1 MWYYWRNYLPK
12 NTCCFFNISISN
24 RKEDTVLLSLLIF
37 KQMKTIPYILF
48 LCLSLQGFSQCGTPI
63 STFPYTESFESGTAG
78 WTHGGIGDDW
88 AWGVPNK
95 SIIQAAGAGTKCW
108 VTGGLNGSFYNY
120 GERSYVVSPCFDFTN
135 LSYPHVKMKIYWESE
150 NQYDGAVFQYS
161 LNNGN
166 TWNNVGN
173 ASSTID
179 CLNQNWYNQTNISGL
194 NTLANPKHGW
204 AGNSASSSGGCL
216 GGSGSM
222 GWVTA
227 QQCMSNLSGQASVQ
241 FRFAFG
247 SGTICNNF
255 DGFAF
260 DDITIGNA
268 PPNYASYSFACT
280 ANPLEYQFT
289 NTSPLCATLNQWD
302 FGDPASGANNVSN
315 NINPTHVFSSPGI
328 YNVSL
333 TVSGPCNATSTLI
346 KNLITLNTSALGTNP
361 TCSNSNSGS
370 IIISTTGN
378 FGLTTF
384 TLQPNGITNNSGVFN
399 SLGSNTYTITTSDA
413 NACSLSNIV
422 TLTTPPAITWS
433 NFLRTNIT
441 CNGLQ
446 NGSIQASAT
455 GGSGGMNYILNPGN
469 ISNSTGN
476 YSPLNIGSYTITATD
491 VNGCSIQTITS
502 ISQPNA
508 ITTGTFAVSNVKC
521 NGGNDGQIS
530 ASYLGGTGSFTY
542 SINPTGI
549 SNSTGIFTG
558 LSAITYTITGTDANG
573 CSKTSSVTLTEPSKV
588 TITNILITQPG
599 CSPGNDGTA
608 TVSAIG
614 GIGLLTYSMGGSF
627 TNAAQFS
634 SLTANTFT
642 ITVKDANGCT
652 ATSSITLQNPNGP
665 QISSVQVTHALCFGD
680 NNGSILCSATATAM
694 PMSFT
699 LTPSNSTNST
709 GLFSAMSAGNY
720 VITVSDANLCTA
732 TTNASIYEPEKLVI
746 DTFYTVFSPCG
757 SNITE
762 HAIAHATGGIAP
774 YIYELEP
781 NTTTNTTGYFSPVN
795 AGVYTLTVTDNHACT
810 ARSIL
815 FVSEKICCENIFI
828 PNVFSPNNDGKN
840 DEFRIVNAAG
850 IQLINFKIYNRWG
863 NEVFRTLSL
872 EDGWNGRYKGVDAEI
887 GTYYYFIKYQCL
899 SSGKEYSLQGDLLL
913 LR

>member
-1 MWYYWRNYLPK
+1 
-12 NTCCFFNISISN
+12 
-24 RKEDTVLLSLLIF
+24 
-37 KQMKTIPYILF
+37 MKTIPYILF
-48 LCLSLQGFSQCGTPI
+48 LFFSLQAFSQCGTPI

-95 SIIQAAGAGTKCW
+95 SIIQTAGAGTKCW

-161 LNNGN
+161 LNNGV

-227 QQCMSNLSGQASVQ
+227 QQCMSNLAGQGSVQ

-247 SGTICNNF
+247 SGTICNDF

-280 ANPLEYQFT
+280 GNPLEYQFT
-289 NTSPLCATLNQWD
+289 NSSPLCPTLNQWD
-302 FGDPASGANNVSN
+302 FGDPASGVNNVSN

-328 YNVSL
+328 YYVSL

-361 TCSNSNSGS
+361 TCSNSSSGS

-378 FGLTTF
+378 FGLTTY
-384 TLQPNGITNNSGVFN
+384 TLQPNGISNNSGVFN
-399 SLGSNTYTITTSDA
+399 SLGSNTYTITTTDA
-413 NACSLSNIV
+413 NACSLSNTV
-422 TLTTPPAITWS
+422 TLTAPSAITWS

-446 NGSIQASAT
+446 NGSIQATAT
-455 GGSGGMNYILNPGN
+455 GGSGGINYILNPGN
-469 ISNSTGN
+469 ISNSSGN
-476 YSPLNIGSYTITATD
+476 FSPLNIGTYTITATD

-502 ISQPNA
+502 ITQPNA
-508 ITTGTFAVSNVKC
+508 ITTGTFAASNVKC

-530 ASYLGGTGSFTY
+530 AAYLGGTGSFTY
-542 SINPTGI
+542 TINPSGI

-588 TITNILITQPG
+588 TITNIVITQPG

-608 TVSAIG
+608 TVSATG
-614 GIGLLTYSMGGSF
+614 GIGLLTYSMGGPFS
-627 TNAAQFS
+627 NAAQFS

-665 QISSVQVTHALCFGD
+665 QISAVQVTHALCFGD
-680 NNGSILCSATATAM
+680 NNGSIICSATATAM

-699 LTPSNSTNST
+699 LTPSNTTNST
-709 GLFSAMSAGNY
+709 GLFSGLSAGNY
-720 VITVSDANLCTA
+720 VITVNDANLCTA

-746 DTFYTVFSPCG
+746 DTFYTVFGTCG

-774 YIYELEP
+774 YTYELAP
-781 NTTTNTTGYFSPVN
+781 ITTTNTTGYFSPVN

-840 DEFRIVNAAG
+840 DEFRIVNSAG

-899 SSGKEYSLQGDLLL
+899 SSGKEYALQGDLLL

>member
-1 MWYYWRNYLPK
+1 
-12 NTCCFFNISISN
+12 
-24 RKEDTVLLSLLIF
+24 
-37 KQMKTIPYILF
+37 MKTIPYILF

-95 SIIQAAGAGTKCW
+95 SIIQTAGAGTKCW

-227 QQCMSNLSGQASVQ
+227 QQCMSNLAGQGSVQ

-247 SGTICNNF
+247 SGTICNDF

-280 ANPLEYQFT
+280 GNPLEYQFT
-289 NTSPLCATLNQWD
+289 NSSPLCPTLNQWD
-302 FGDPASGANNVSN
+302 FGDPASGVNNVSN

-328 YNVSL
+328 YYVSL
-333 TVSGPCNATSTLI
+333 TVSGPCNAMSTLI

-361 TCSNSNSGS
+361 TCSNSSSGS

-378 FGLTTF
+378 FGLTTY
-384 TLQPNGITNNSGVFN
+384 TLQPNGISNNSGVFN
-399 SLGSNTYTITTSDA
+399 SLGSNTYTITTTDA
-413 NACSLSNIV
+413 NACSLSNTV
-422 TLTTPPAITWS
+422 TLTAPSAITWS

-446 NGSIQASAT
+446 NGSIQATAT
-455 GGSGGMNYILNPGN
+455 GGSGGINYILNPGN
-469 ISNSTGN
+469 ISNSSGN
-476 YSPLNIGSYTITATD
+476 FSPLNIGTYTITATD

-502 ISQPNA
+502 ITQPNA
-508 ITTGTFAVSNVKC
+508 ITTGTFAASNVKC

-530 ASYLGGTGSFTY
+530 ATYLGGTGSFTY
-542 SINPTGI
+542 TINPSGI

-558 LSAITYTITGTDANG
+558 LAAITYIITGTDANG

-608 TVSAIG
+608 TVSATG
-614 GIGLLTYSMGGSF
+614 GTGILTYSMGGPFS
-627 TNAAQFS
+627 NAAQFS

-665 QISSVQVTHALCFGD
+665 QISAVQVTHALCFGD
-680 NNGSILCSATATAM
+680 NNGSIICSATATAM

-699 LTPSNSTNST
+699 LTPSNTTNST
-709 GLFSAMSAGNY
+709 GLFSGLSAGNY
-720 VITVSDANLCTA
+720 VITVNDANLCTA

-746 DTFYTVFSPCG
+746 DTFYTVFGTCG

-774 YIYELEP
+774 YTYELAP
-781 NTTTNTTGYFSPVN
+781 ITTTNTTGYFSPVN

-840 DEFRIVNAAG
+840 DEFRIVNSAG

-872 EDGWNGRYKGVDAEI
+872 EDGWNGRYKGVDDEI